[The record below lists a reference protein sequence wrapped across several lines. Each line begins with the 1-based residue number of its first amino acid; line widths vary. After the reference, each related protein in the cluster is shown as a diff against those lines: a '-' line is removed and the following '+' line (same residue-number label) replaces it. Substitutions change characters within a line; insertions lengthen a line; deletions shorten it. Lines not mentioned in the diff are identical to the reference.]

1 MHTPSPEEVQREKAV
16 HDARKKARLK
26 ASKREASKKAKAEK
40 ALMKEQKA
48 KAKLKKKNLDMI
60 IANDVANPNIG
71 FNSDDNQTVVLTAQ
85 TEQELPILSKAEL
98 ARKLI
103 ALIAKEIG

>member
-1 MHTPSPEEVQREKAV
+1 MGLDGGGEINAAVNAREKRQ
-16 HDARKKARLK
+16 RKG
-26 ASKREASKKAKAEK
+26 
-40 ALMKEQKA
+40 
-48 KAKLKKKNLDMI
+48 LDMI

-85 TEQELPILSKAEL
+85 TEQELPVLSKAEL

>member
-1 MHTPSPEEVQREKAV
+1 MQNPDILKSVAERPSKPFTVGFAAETESLRANAREKLQ
-16 HDARKKARLK
+16 R
-26 ASKREASKKAKAEK
+26 
-40 ALMKEQKA
+40 
-48 KAKLKKKNLDMI
+48 KNLDMI